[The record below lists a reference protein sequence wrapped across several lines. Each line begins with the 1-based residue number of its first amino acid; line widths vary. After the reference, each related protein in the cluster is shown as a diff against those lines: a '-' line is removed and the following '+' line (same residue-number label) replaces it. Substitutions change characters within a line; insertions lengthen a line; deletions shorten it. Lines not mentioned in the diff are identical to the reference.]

1 MSVAIQKLDPTRL
14 RRRTGRSRAGSGRRS
29 AILLTLL
36 GLLSLLVVW
45 ELAAWIVSLTS
56 EHPDRVLPS
65 ISEVIGTDL
74 PAIGT
79 VGKENASPSYAGA
92 FHVLWKESLVTLGR
106 VVFGSAIGAAL
117 GIGIGFIVALSS
129 IGRRLLQPP
138 VTVLRQLPLLA
149 LSLLFLNWFGGSDTG
164 IYAFI
169 AFGVGTML
177 FVNTVAAVRN
187 VPRTQILFAKTL
199 GASQVRTVRTVFVP
213 AITPE
218 LLSGVK
224 IAVGLAWAMALGAE
238 YLGTQTGLGR
248 LMLYFE
254 LFQFTGRMIVVV
266 VLFIAWALLTHICL
280 TLFGN
285 RLTRWMP

>member
-1 MSVAIQKLDPTRL
+1 VSVAVRKVGSARFRRL
-14 RRRTGRSRAGSGRRS
+14 GGRSTTAPRSRS
-29 AILLTLL
+29 AFVLPLL
-36 GLLSLLVVW
+36 GVLSLFACW
-45 ELAAWIVSLTS
+45 EVAAWVVSLTS
-56 EHPDRVLPS
+56 EHPNQVLPS
-65 ISEVIGTDL
+65 ISRVIGTDL

-79 VGKENASPSYAGA
+79 VGKENATPSYSGA

-106 VVFGSAIGAAL
+106 VVIGSAIGAGL
-117 GIGIGFIVALSS
+117 GIGIGFVVALSG

-138 VTVLRQLPLLA
+138 VTILRQLPLLA
-149 LSLLFLNWFGGSDTG
+149 LSILFLNWFGGSDTG

-169 AFGVGTML
+169 GFGVGTML

-187 VPRTQILFAKTL
+187 VPRSQILFARTL
-199 GASQVRTVRTVFVP
+199 GASQLRTIRTVFVP

-254 LFQFTGRMIVVV
+254 LFQYTGRMIVVV
-266 VLFIAWALLTHICL
+266 VLFVAWALLTHICL
-280 TLFGN
+280 TVFGN
-285 RLTRWMP
+285 WLTRWMP